1 VDHATQQVTSPDGTT
16 LSCTIV
22 GGTGAGSATD
32 TDGGTDAGSA
42 VDTGSGAGAGSA
54 PTVVVLHGL
63 AGSARE
69 FVPTAEALADDGRR
83 VVLVDLRGH
92 GGSTTRPADTSREAS
107 TSDVVAVVEA
117 LDGEPVDLVGQSL
130 GAHTAMLVAAARPD
144 LVRRLVLL
152 EGDQGGGT
160 PDEHRALGDFFRSW
174 PVPFADRAAARAFL
188 GEGPLQEAWVA
199 DLEDRPDGLW
209 PRFDPDVLQS
219 TIEAVATPRWAE
231 WEAVTAPTLVVH
243 ADGGM
248 FAPEAQDEFVRR
260 GSDVTRVE
268 LVGASH
274 DAHLDAHDQWVAALR
289 GFLLP

>member
-1 VDHATQQVTSPDGTT
+1 MDHATQQVTTPDGTT
-16 LSCTIV
+16 IACTIV
-22 GGTGAGSATD
+22 EATSADGATD
-32 TDGGTDAGSA
+32 ARPGPTSDR
-42 VDTGSGAGAGSA
+42 

-69 FVPTAEALADDGRR
+69 FLATAEALADDGRR
-83 VVLVDLRGH
+83 VVLIDLRGH
-92 GGSTTRPADTSREAS
+92 GRSTTRPADTSREAFV
-107 TSDVVAVVEA
+107 SDVVAVVGA
-117 LDGEPVDLVGQSL
+117 LCSGTVDLVGQSA

-199 DLEDRPDGLW
+199 DLEERPEGLW

-219 TIEAVATPRWAE
+219 TIEAVGVPRWAE
-231 WEAVTAPTLVVH
+231 WESVTAPTLTVY

-260 GSDVTRVE
+260 GRDVRRAD

-274 DAHLDAHDQWVAALR
+274 DAHLDARDQWVEVLR
-289 GFLLP
+289 GFLAG